1 MLRVKDLTKGFGS
14 GSNRLEVLKG
24 IDFEMKPGELVALMG
39 PSGCG
44 KSTLLNIIGG
54 LLPADGGEIDLNSRI
69 YGLKNP
75 SGVVDVRRNLVG
87 WIFQDF
93 HLLDHLSALDN
104 VAMALEI
111 SGVSSKEAE
120 ERARAALT
128 RVNLGDRMDH
138 IPDQLSGGQQQRVAI
153 ARAIAGNRPLLLADE
168 PTGNLDITSGAD
180 VLRLFKELCHSE
192 EDPISILMV
201 THDPDLASQADRML
215 LLREGTV
222 AASDI
227 RSAWGLDDDGG
238 EEE

>member
-1 MLRVKDLTKGFGS
+1 MLRVEELTKGFGS

-24 IDFEMKPGELVALMG
+24 IDFEMKAGELVALMG

-54 LLPADGGEIDLNSRI
+54 LLPADGGEINLNSRS
-69 YGLKNP
+69 YGLRNP
-75 SGVVDVRRNLVG
+75 SAVVDVRRSLVG

-111 SGVSSKEAE
+111 SGIPSKEAE
-120 ERARAALT
+120 ARARDALN
-128 RVNLGDRMDH
+128 RVNLSDRMDH
-138 IPDQLSGGQQQRVAI
+138 IPNQVSGGQQQRVAI

-168 PTGNLDITSGAD
+168 PTGNLDISSGAD
-180 VLRLFKELCHSE
+180 VLRLFKELCHD
-192 EDPISILMV
+192 EDNPISILMV

-215 LLREGTV
+215 LLRDGTV

-227 RSAWGLDDDGG
+227 RSAWGLDEEGG